1 MGTPEPFDCQLQQ
14 LYTQLQ
20 QAQQRGLLSA
30 LGGVGS
36 ALWSTRSTR
45 PEPYSNQFQPQAYQL
60 LPQAYQLLPTPQHRM
75 IKFFRVNEKVEVS
88 EGAIN
93 EPLDEL
99 RIKVAKWL
107 YN

>member
-36 ALWSTRSTR
+36 ALWSTRSTQ
-45 PEPYSNQFQPQAYQL
+45 PEPYSNQFQPQPYSVFKV
-60 LPQAYQLLPTPQHRM
+60 PDKHRM
-75 IKFFRVNEKVEVS
+75 IKFFRVNEKVEVP
-88 EGAIN
+88 EGAVN